1 MLSLYFHCSQVH
13 LVDQHFV
20 KEFSPYLGKL
30 HKIKAIS
37 GDSGDKDLF
46 RLLVKNSDLVICTAQ
61 ILENALNSTE
71 EEKHVDLTGN
81 R

>member
-13 LVDQHFV
+13 LVDQHYN
-20 KEFSPYLGKL
+20 KEFNVHLGKPY
-30 HKIKAIS
+30 KIKPIS
-37 GDSGDKDLF
+37 GDSCDKELF
-46 RLLVKNSDLVICTAQ
+46 GRLVKDSGLVICTAQ

-81 R
+81 